1 MNLSK
6 TDAGL
11 RMLKDRQGG
20 LTPRQRA
27 ALILFDGQRTLDEV
41 LAATAPG
48 GVTRAD
54 VDRLLAL
61 GLVAELPAG
70 TPTFSDSGP
79 GGIDRDRYLQAYALA
94 THLTAGLGPKWGS
107 LNLAVEAAGNLEE
120 LEALGPS
127 IRAAVGPLKFAP
139 LEAALRPR

>member
-1 MNLSK
+1 MYLSK

-11 RMLKDRQGG
+11 RILKDRQGG

-27 ALILFDGQRTLDEV
+27 ALILFDGQRSLDEV

-54 VDRLLAL
+54 VERLLAL

-94 THLTAGLGPKWGS
+94 TRLTARLGPKWGS

-127 IRAAVGPLKFAP
+127 IRAAVGPLKFGP

>member
-11 RMLKDRQGG
+11 RILKDRQGG

-27 ALILFDGQRTLDEV
+27 ALILFDGQRSLDEV

-61 GLVAELPAG
+61 GLVAQLPAG

-94 THLTAGLGPKWGS
+94 TRLTAGLGPKWGS